1 MNQKCQN
8 GTKVPRLKPSGT
20 ASVSSAPPVAN
31 NRYPDIGSG
40 CISVGSAGGHERP
53 YDPPANKHGPPS
65 RCLRERRSPCPTAA
79 AGRPLQLCSGPS
91 GASSTDW
98 ARPLKLGIGG
108 LRKVAFREFGTV
120 IDFRLRA
127 RRSGNSSIDRTMI
140 DRRRTLSTPRRSI
153 TMELHQS
160 GRHWTLGRSSGIL
173 FTEDSSGIAAASG
186 IRSLPNY

>member
-1 MNQKCQN
+1 MPKWNKSS
-8 GTKVPRLKPSGT
+8 TPETVWHRPRSARRRRWLTIGIRTSARVVFPSG
-20 ASVSSAPPVAN
+20 
-31 NRYPDIGSG
+31 RPDAMKGPTIPLLTSTGHPRGVFESG
-40 CISVGSAGGHERP
+40 E
-53 YDPPANKHGPPS
+53 
-65 RCLRERRSPCPTAA
+65 RSPCPTAA

-120 IDFRLRA
+120 IDFRLGA